1 MSKLLLVI
9 DVQNDFINNNTLKVL
24 DNIKNLI
31 DSKMYDIV
39 AFTRFI
45 NDEDSIWGRQPA
57 RR

>member
-45 NDEDSIWGRQPA
+45 NDEDSIRVV
-57 RR
+57 